1 MLFPLESR
9 FYVHSSADKSD
20 GLLSRGSQVRILV
33 GVPSKRARPK
43 RFIMADITKCSGA
56 GLDKCLSCYRKT
68 AADSSRQSYF
78 GKPPAEDGDCIYH
91 WETTNTDLKKN

>member
-1 MLFPLESR
+1 
-9 FYVHSSADKSD
+9 
-20 GLLSRGSQVRILV
+20 
-33 GVPSKRARPK
+33 
-43 RFIMADITKCSGA
+43 MADITKCSGA

-68 AADSSRQSYF
+68 AMDSSRQSYF